1 MSDSYIDQDLAI
13 TIALALVAAIYLAL
27 AISNFSKGKTAYG
40 IARLFAA
47 AVFGGVAF
55 FFATFEMRLF

>member
-1 MSDSYIDQDLAI
+1 VSDSYIDQDLAI
-13 TIALALVAAIYLAL
+13 VIALGVVAAIYLAL
-27 AISNFSKGKTAYG
+27 AVSNFRNGRAGYG

-47 AVFGGVAF
+47 ALFGGVAF

>member
-1 MSDSYIDQDLAI
+1 VSDSYIDQDLAI
-13 TIALALVAAIYLAL
+13 VIALGVVAAIYLAL
-27 AISNFSKGKTAYG
+27 AVSNFRSGRAGHG

-47 AVFGGVAF
+47 ALFGGVAF

>member
-1 MSDSYIDQDLAI
+1 VSESYIDQDLAI
-13 TIALALVAAIYLAL
+13 TIALGVVAAIYLML
-27 AISNFSKGKTAYG
+27 AISNFRNGRTGYG

-47 AVFGGVAF
+47 VLFGGVGF

>member
-13 TIALALVAAIYLAL
+13 TIALGVVAAIYLAL
-27 AISNFSKGKTAYG
+27 AVWNFSQRRVGIG
-40 IARLFAA
+40 IARLIAA
-47 AVFGGVAF
+47 ALFGGVTF

>member
-13 TIALALVAAIYLAL
+13 TIALGVVAAIYLAL
-27 AISNFSKGKTAYG
+27 AVANFRNGRVGYG

-47 AVFGGVAF
+47 VLFGGMAI

>member
-13 TIALALVAAIYLAL
+13 TIALGVVAAIYLAL
-27 AISNFSKGKTAYG
+27 AVWNFSQRRVGIG

-47 AVFGGVAF
+47 ALFGGVAF
-55 FFATFEMRLF
+55 FFAAFEMRLF

>member
-13 TIALALVAAIYLAL
+13 AIVTGAVAALYLAL
-27 AISNFSKGKTAYG
+27 AVWNFSRRRIGVGA
-40 IARLFAA
+40 ARLFAA
-47 AVFGGVAF
+47 ALFGFVAY

>member
-27 AISNFSKGKTAYG
+27 AISNFSKGKVG
-40 IARLFAA
+40 IGVARLFAA
-47 AVFGGVAF
+47 VLFGGVAL
-55 FFATFEMRLF
+55 FFATFEMRLC

>member
-1 MSDSYIDQDLAI
+1 MSESYIDQDLAI
-13 TIALALVAAIYLAL
+13 TIALGVVAAIYLML
-27 AISNFSKGKTAYG
+27 AISNFRSGRVGYG

-47 AVFGGVAF
+47 VLFGGVAI

>member
-13 TIALALVAAIYLAL
+13 TIALGVVAAIYLAL
-27 AISNFSKGKTAYG
+27 AVWNFSQRRVGIG
-40 IARLFAA
+40 IARLIAA
-47 AVFGGVAF
+47 ALFGGVAF

>member
-1 MSDSYIDQDLAI
+1 VSDSYIDQDLAI
-13 TIALALVAAIYLAL
+13 VIALGVVAAIYLAL
-27 AISNFSKGKTAYG
+27 AVSNFRSGRAGYG

-47 AVFGGVAF
+47 ALFGGVAF

>member
-13 TIALALVAAIYLAL
+13 TIALGVVAAIYLAL
-27 AISNFSKGKTAYG
+27 AVWNFSQRRVGIG

-47 AVFGGVAF
+47 VLFGGVAI